1 MNKPKKRSGSRWW
14 WALLLLPV
22 IGGGLLATGIVK
34 PPGASADPTTLV
46 KVETATADL
55 TTFRVSVTGPGSL
68 EAVSSMDIKP
78 SVSGTLSMIV
88 KEGARVNK
96 GELIARLETTTF
108 NRNLE
113 NARLQLEKARIAL
126 ESTKLNQ
133 ANNRSSQNQSLQNAQ
148 SQIDNAKLDL
158 SGAQSNYTNMQR
170 LYKAGG
176 ASQNQLDETR
186 RSLEKAEN
194 SLATARLSL
203 QTTQSTQNIKSS
215 TDTQD
220 LRNQELAIRQAEISV
235 QTSQTDLANS
245 KIYAPFNGIVSSV
258 TGQIGGS
265 VGGSSILTLIEDS
278 RVKIPVQVDETEIAK
293 VKVGQSA
300 EVTLD
305 ALPDETF
312 RGKVTAV
319 SPKAVVQQNIAV
331 FYATVTV
338 ENPELK
344 LRPGMTSE
352 VEIIAQEFQ
361 NVVVIPKRA
370 VQTVRNRTYVN
381 LQKRDGTEELTR
393 VTIAAEDGTNVVID
407 SGLAARDRVI
417 LTTKERTTSTTT
429 TQGTPPSGGP

>member
-133 ANNRSSQNQSLQNAQ
+133 ASNRSSVNQSLQNAQ
-148 SQIDNAKLDL
+148 SQVANAKLDL
-158 SGAQSNYTNMQR
+158 SGAQSNYSNMQR

>member
-68 EAVSSMDIKP
+68 EAISSMDIKP

-88 KEGARVNK
+88 KEGARVTR
-96 GELIARLETTTF
+96 GQLIARLETTTF

-113 NARLQLEKARIAL
+113 NAKLQLEKARISL

-133 ANNRSSQNQSLQNAQ
+133 ASNRSSQTQSLQNAQ
-148 SQIDNAKLDL
+148 SQISNAKLDL
-158 SGAQSNYTNMQR
+158 STAQSNYTNMQR

-220 LRNQELAIRQAEISV
+220 LRNQELAIRQAEISLAS
-235 QTSQTDLANS
+235 SQTDLASS

-258 TGQIGGS
+258 SGQIGGS

-278 RVKIPVQVDETEIAK
+278 SVKIPVQVDETEIAK

-312 RGKVTAV
+312 TGKVTAV

-331 FYATVTV
+331 FYATVTI

-393 VTIAAEDGTNVVID
+393 VSIAAEDGTNVVID
-407 SGLAARDRVI
+407 SGLSARDRVI

-429 TQGTPPSGGP
+429 TQGTSPSGGP

>member
-1 MNKPKKRSGSRWW
+1 MNKPKKRKASRWW
-14 WALLLLPV
+14 WALLLLPA
-22 IGGGLLATGIVK
+22 IGGGLLATGVVK
-34 PPGASADPTTLV
+34 PPNANADPTKLV

-78 SVSGTLSMIV
+78 SVNGTLAMIV
-88 KEGARVNK
+88 KEGTRVTK
-96 GELIARLETTTF
+96 GQLLAKLDTTTF

-113 NARLQLEKARIAL
+113 NARLQLEKARISL

-133 ANNRSSQNQSLQNAQ
+133 ANNRSSVNQSLQNAQ

-158 SGAQSNYTNMQR
+158 ASAQSNYNNMQR
-170 LYKAGG
+170 LFKAGG
-176 ASQNQLDETR
+176 ASQNQLDDTK

-194 SLATARLSL
+194 SLATARLNL

-220 LRNQELAIRQAEISV
+220 LKNQELAIRQAEISV
-235 QTSQTDLANS
+235 SSSLTDLASS

-258 TGQIGGS
+258 IGQIGAS
-265 VGGSSILTLIEDS
+265 VGSLSILTLIEDS

-293 VKVGQSA
+293 VKVGQRA
-300 EVTLD
+300 DVTLD

-312 RGKVTAV
+312 TGKVTAV
-319 SPKAVVQQNIAV
+319 SPKATVQQNIAV
-331 FYATVTV
+331 FYATVTI

-407 SGLAARDRVI
+407 SGLSARDRVI
-417 LTTKERTTSTTT
+417 LTTKERTASTT
-429 TQGTPPSGGP
+429 TQGAPSGGP